1 MSAVGLEGKFS
12 TTTVGAGTECSAAGR
27 APHQVDL
34 RDQRHVRIEAPA
46 MMKPNGWI
54 G

>member
-1 MSAVGLEGKFS
+1 M
-12 TTTVGAGTECSAAGR
+12 VGAGTECSAALASSRIRSMPG
-27 APHQVDL
+27 PNGTW
-34 RDQRHVRIEAPA
+34 RIEAPA